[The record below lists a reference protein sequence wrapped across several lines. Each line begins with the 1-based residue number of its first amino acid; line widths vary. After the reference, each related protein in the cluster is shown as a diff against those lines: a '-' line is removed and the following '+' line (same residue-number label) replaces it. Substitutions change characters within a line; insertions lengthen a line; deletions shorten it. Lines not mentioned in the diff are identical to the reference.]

1 MSQDLNWNE
10 VALAIHDDNL
20 TLHGKRV
27 AILRDPSPET
37 FGNSKILVPESSKVV
52 KPLSGVIVA
61 IGDKVTEED
70 SILDI
75 GMRVNFN
82 KFNVFEF
89 DRDMVASEIG
99 VNHES
104 VAKWL
109 TMWHTEGFIHF
120 HKPTMI
126 KPRIYTGVPMSVIDL
141 ERLDN
146 RRARAWERLD
156 IVKLWCMAP
165 DDEKQDILKDYFS
178 NWKS

>member
-82 KFNVFEF
+82 KFNV
-89 DRDMVASEIG
+89 IG
-99 VNHES
+99 FMLELSKYENPIELDVLH
-104 VAKWL
+104 V
-109 TMWHTEGFIHF
+109 TD
-120 HKPTMI
+120 
-126 KPRIYTGVPMSVIDL
+126 IYWDSGV
-141 ERLDN
+141 
-146 RRARAWERLD
+146 
-156 IVKLWCMAP
+156 
-165 DDEKQDILKDYFS
+165 DECVTA
-178 NWKS
+178 